1 MKRLGVAVFGAALAT
16 IIALTWQACQAE
28 IPVPRVNNIPRTP
41 YSVCY
46 EETESIDADK
56 AYLLVDLSDN
66 TNWPHTATN
75 LVVIKRVWLYG
86 AVSSTHTWRTSWGVI
101 TENDATNG
109 TAQWLGTARVA
120 NVSGVFNTRREFGEH
135 GLSLRVASGAMDNF
149 GGNSTLESTS
159 WQNDT
164 AISSTVATSGTVG
177 VGDLVF
183 YADEVTDGSTLDFT
197 VCVDYDTE

>member
-1 MKRLGVAVFGAALAT
+1 MKRLGMAVFGATLAIIVILALVG
-16 IIALTWQACQAE
+16 CQAE
-28 IPVPRVNNIPRTP
+28 IPVARVNNIPRTP

-56 AYLLVDLSDN
+56 AYLLVDLSDS

-75 LVVIKRVWLYG
+75 LVVVKRVWLYG

-101 TENDATNG
+101 TENDDANG
-109 TAQWLGTARVA
+109 TAQWLGTARIA

-149 GGNSTLESTS
+149 GGNATLESTS

-164 AISSTVATSGTVG
+164 AISSTVGTSGTVA

-183 YADEVTDGSTLDFT
+183 YADEVSDGSTLAFT